1 MVTVDKENSVADTK
15 DKYAKLE
22 QKVLRIE
29 KELNKRQSAEAK
41 LIEYATNETKFL
53 QVIKAQEKRADYLA
67 NRLQAL
73 INREC
78 VLTEVSR
85 YVRGLGSADLIVQFH
100 LQLMKAYNWGDDF
113 WEQQRSGSFTIK
125 DWFELIMK
133 VDDPVPAE
141 ALQSQLF
148 EVL

>member
-1 MVTVDKENSVADTK
+1 MAESK

-22 QKVLRIE
+22 QKVLKIE
-29 KELNKRQSAEAK
+29 RELNKRQSAEAK

-53 QVIKAQEKRADYLA
+53 QVIKSQEKRAEYLA
-67 NRLQAL
+67 NRLQAM

-78 VLTEVSR
+78 ILTEVSR

-100 LQLMKAYNWGDDF
+100 LQLMKAYNWGDEF
-113 WEQQRSGSFTIK
+113 WEQQCSGSFTIQE
-125 DWFELIMK
+125 WFELIMK
-133 VDDPVPAE
+133 VDDPVPEE

-148 EVL
+148 EVIG

>member
-1 MVTVDKENSVADTK
+1 MADKK
-15 DKYAKLE
+15 DNYAKLE

-41 LIEYATNETKFL
+41 LIEYATNESKFL
-53 QVIKAQEKRADYLA
+53 QVIKTQEKRADYLA

-78 VLTEVSR
+78 ILTEVSR
-85 YVRGLGSADLIVQFH
+85 YVRSLGSADLIVNFH
-100 LQLMKAYNWGDDF
+100 LQLMRAYNWGDEF
-113 WEQQRSGSFTIK
+113 WEQPRSSAYTIK

-133 VDDPVPAE
+133 VDDPLPDE
-141 ALQSQLF
+141 AIQSQLF
-148 EVL
+148 EVI